1 LAKNF
6 RKRTVKNF
14 MDLLIL
20 SEASKEPISGCGV
33 ISKISQSFGFLV
45 SSGTVYSTLYSM
57 EREGLVKASWAGRKR
72 VYRITEEGE
81 EFLVAAKKEANF
93 LSTLL

>member
-1 LAKNF
+1 
-6 RKRTVKNF
+6 
-14 MDLLIL
+14 MDLVIL
-20 SEASKEPISGCGV
+20 SEAREDGPVSGYDLISRILGR
-33 ISKISQSFGFLV
+33 FGFLA
-45 SSGTVYSTLYSM
+45 SSGKVYSTLYSM